1 MRGLLLLALA
11 FLTPVT
17 ALANLPPLVGDP
29 KAPVKLV
36 SFAAP
41 PSSIAC
47 AGTSAR
53 LIEAAAL
60 PPKVWQVW
68 TPPVPPV
75 GVAAYVPPP
84 PPSTEVYSFS
94 VDADGH
100 VTDLKRAS
108 GLGGTIPWA
117 IDEPAAIIASWRFAP
132 GAPAKDCTIDLAP
145 RYSPIA
151 EASPARLFEA
161 LADDP
166 RAPNPP
172 LRKALAAGSD
182 CDGPTRRRP
191 QTIVYPDLRPFDDK
205 TVDPAWAGL
214 RFDIDAAGAARNV
227 RVVAQHG
234 EPAFA
239 DAVASAVAEARYF
252 PGPPRAGCHVAF
264 KAMPKA
270 TPPPQHAPPPADD
283 DACKI
288 TQAELNL
295 PETKFFPP
303 TFGKRRVGGR
313 AVLRFDVA
321 PWGQIGA
328 IEVLE
333 AQPAAAFG
341 DAARMLLMSA
351 RPKAPPTGYRGCV
364 VPIVYAIPA
373 IPEDEY

>member
-11 FLTPVT
+11 FLAPV
-17 ALANLPPLVGDP
+17 AAASSVPPPPGDP

-36 SFAAP
+36 SFAAR

-47 AGTSAR
+47 AGALVR
-53 LIEAAAL
+53 LVEGAA
-60 PPKVWQVW
+60 PPAKVWQVW
-68 TPPVPPV
+68 APPAPPV
-75 GVAAYVPPP
+75 GTQAYVPPP

-94 VDADGH
+94 IDADGQ
-100 VTDLKRAS
+100 VIDLKRAS
-108 GLGGTIPWA
+108 TPGVTVVWP
-117 IDEPAAIIASWRFAP
+117 IDEQAAIIASWRFAP
-132 GAPAKDCTIDLAP
+132 GAPAKGCTIDLAP
-145 RYSPIA
+145 RYAPIA
-151 EASPARLFEA
+151 EASPAQLFAA
-161 LADDP
+161 LANDARTP
-166 RAPNPP
+166 SPP
-172 LRKALAAGSD
+172 LRKALAAGND

-191 QTIVYPDLRPFDDK
+191 RTIVYPDLRPFDDK

-234 EPAFA
+234 EAAFA
-239 DAVASAVAEARYF
+239 DAAASAVAEAKYF
-252 PGPPRAGCHVAF
+252 PGPPRAGCAVAF

-270 TPPPQHAPPPADD
+270 TPPPKRVTPPVDD

-303 TFGKRRVGGR
+303 AFGKRRVGGR

-328 IEVLE
+328 VEVLE

-341 DAARMLLMSA
+341 EAARMLLTSG